1 MRQCRWIQC
10 LAVAAAL
17 AAGSAAHAQGAA
29 FPNKPVRLIIAFTP
43 GSSTDIVGRAVAAKL
58 SEYWG
63 QPVVAENRA
72 GAGGSIG
79 SAVVVQSPP
88 DGYTLLANSSA
99 HVANPGIYAKL
110 PYDTLKDFTNLAP
123 LAGGP
128 NVLFV
133 GADSGMK
140 TFADFIAAAKARP
153 GQLNFS
159 SAGIGSGT
167 HFNLEK
173 LKLMTGIDVTHVPYK
188 GTPEAIADTIAGR
201 VCCYFAPINAAL
213 PHIKGG
219 KAVALAVSSAKRS
232 SLLPDVPT
240 IAESG
245 VPKFDY
251 TLWIGLWGPPGMPAD
266 VADKINK
273 DVNRALASPD
283 LNERLVNLG
292 TLPMSMSSPEFT
304 QFIRAEVDETAAH
317 PQGRRHQAAV
327 TGHAR

>member
-1 MRQCRWIQC
+1 MNQLKFVIF
-10 LAVAAAL
+10 AAL
-17 AAGSAAHAQGAA
+17 VAFALQGHAQGY
-29 FPNKPVRLIIAFTP
+29 PNKPVRLIIAFTP

-58 SEYWG
+58 SEFWG
-63 QPVVAENRA
+63 QPVLAENRV

-79 SAVVVQSPP
+79 SAAVVKMAP

-99 HVANPGIYAKL
+99 HVANPSIYASL
-110 PYDTLKDFTNLAP
+110 PYDTLKDFTNIAP

-133 GADSGMK
+133 GPGTGWK
-140 TFADFIAAAKARP
+140 TFADFLAAAKANP
-153 GQLNFS
+153 GKLNFS

-173 LKLMTGIDVTHVPYK
+173 LKLMAGIDVTHVPYK

-213 PHIKGG
+213 PHVRGG
-219 KAVALAVSSAKRS
+219 RAVALAVSSAKRS

-240 IAESG
+240 IAQAG
-245 VPKFDY
+245 VPGFDY

-266 VADKINK
+266 VVDKINK
-273 DVNRALASPD
+273 AVNRVLASPD
-283 LNERLVNLG
+283 LAERLTNLG
-292 TLPMSMSSPEFT
+292 TLPMNMSSADFT
-304 QFIRAEVDETAAH
+304 RFVRSEVEDTARVLKAAGIK
-317 PQGRRHQAAV
+317 PQ
-327 TGHAR
+327 

>member
-1 MRQCRWIQC
+1 MGC
-10 LAVAAAL
+10 LRLLAAACAAFL
-17 AAGSAAHAQGAA
+17 AAGAAVAQGY
-29 FPNKPVRLIIAFTP
+29 PNKPVRLIIAFTP

-58 SEYWG
+58 QEFWG
-63 QPVVAENRA
+63 QPVIAENRV

-79 SAVVVQSPP
+79 SAVVVKSAP

-99 HVANPGIYAKL
+99 HVANPGIYANL

-128 NVLFV
+128 NVLIV
-133 GADSGMK
+133 GQESGWK
-140 TFADFIAAAKARP
+140 TFADFVAAAKAKP

-173 LKLMTGIDVTHVPYK
+173 LKLMTGIEVTHVPYK

-201 VCCYFAPINAAL
+201 VCCYFAPINAAV

-232 SLLPDVPT
+232 SLLPNVPT

-245 VPKFDY
+245 VPNFDY

-266 VADKINK
+266 VVDKINK

-292 TLPMSMSSPEFT
+292 TLPISMSSAEFT
-304 QFIRAEVDETAAH
+304 QFIRAEVEETARILKVAGIK
-317 PQGRRHQAAV
+317 PQ
-327 TGHAR
+327 

>member
-1 MRQCRWIQC
+1 MGC
-10 LAVAAAL
+10 LRLLAAGCAAFLVAGAAL
-17 AAGSAAHAQGAA
+17 AQGY
-29 FPNKPVRLIIAFTP
+29 PNKPVRLVIAFTP

-58 SEYWG
+58 QEFWG
-63 QPVVAENRA
+63 QPVIAENRV

-79 SAVVVQSPP
+79 SAVVVKSAP

-99 HVANPGIYAKL
+99 HVANPGIYANL

-128 NVLFV
+128 NVLIV
-133 GADSGMK
+133 GAESGWK
-140 TFADFIAAAKARP
+140 TFGDFVAAAKAKP

-173 LKLMTGIDVTHVPYK
+173 LKLMAGIDVTHVPYK

-213 PHIKGG
+213 PHVKGG
-219 KAVALAVSSAKRS
+219 RAVALAVSSAKRS
-232 SLLPDVPT
+232 SLLPNVPT

-251 TLWIGLWGPPGMPAD
+251 TLWIGLWGPPGMPAG
-266 VADKINK
+266 VVDKINK
-273 DVNRALASPD
+273 DVNRAIASPE
-283 LNERLVNLG
+283 LNDRLVSLG
-292 TLPMSMSSPEFT
+292 TLPMSMSSAEFT
-304 QFIRAEVDETAAH
+304 QFVRSEVEDTARVLKAAGIK
-317 PQGRRHQAAV
+317 PQ
-327 TGHAR
+327 